1 MTVTLER
8 PADAAPAAPAPPAP
22 RSYERPALLGLL
34 GITAL
39 LYLWDLGASGWA
51 NAYYSAAAQ
60 AGASSWKAWFFGAF
74 DSSSYITVDKPP
86 ASIWVMGL
94 SARLFGVNAWSIL
107 VPQALMGVASV
118 GVLHAAVRRTF
129 TAPAALLAGAVLA
142 LTPVAALMFRFN
154 NPDAL
159 LVLLL
164 TGAAYAMVRALQ
176 TASTRWLVVA
186 AALVG
191 TGFLTK
197 MLQAFVLLP
206 VFALVYL
213 CCAPTP
219 LRRRLVQLLAAGGA
233 LVVSAG
239 WWVAAVTLWPASAR
253 PYIGGSQHNSVL
265 ELVLGYNGL
274 GRLTGNETG
283 SVGGGAAGATGRWGE
298 TGFLRMFNSSYGGQ
312 ISWLIPA
319 ALVLMA
325 ALLWLSRRA
334 PRDSAQ
340 RAQVLLWGGWL
351 VVTGLVFSL
360 AKGIIH
366 EYYSVALAPAIGALV
381 GIGAVSLWRLR
392 SQLVA
397 RAALA
402 AALVVTVLWASVLLD
417 RSASWHPWIRP
428 TVVVL
433 GLGAAVA
440 VLALDR
446 LPSSASRPV
455 AVVGLVAALLG
466 PTAYTLSTVTTPHSG
481 SLPTAGP
488 AVAGARFGG
497 PAGGPGGGARFGTP
511 PTGLTGGGPMGGGG
525 GLLNAST
532 PSAEVVQ
539 ALTSNASSY
548 TWVAAAVGANT
559 AAGYQLASGE
569 PVMAIGGFNG
579 SDPTPTLAEFQQLVA
594 EGKVHWF
601 ISAGMGMGGGPG
613 GGSGT
618 SSAIASWVQSTYT
631 TTTVGGITMYDLT
644 APAGTSAS

>member
-34 GITAL
+34 GVTAL

-176 TASTRWLVVA
+176 AASTRWLVVA
-186 AALVG
+186 GALVG

-402 AALVVTVLWASVLLD
+402 AALVVTALWASVLLD

-466 PTAYTLSTVTTPHSG
+466 PTAYTLSTATTPHSG

-532 PSAEVVQ
+532 PSAEVVH

-594 EGKVHWF
+594 QGKVHWF
-601 ISAGMGMGGGPG
+601 ISGGMGMGGGPG

>member
-8 PADAAPAAPAPPAP
+8 PVDTGPEAPAARPS

-34 GITAL
+34 GVTAL

-60 AGASSWKAWFFGAF
+60 AGASSRKAWFFGAF
-74 DSSSYITVDKPP
+74 DWSSYITVDKPP

-118 GVLHAAVRRTF
+118 GVLYAAVRRTF

-176 TASTRWLVVA
+176 SASTRWLVIA

-219 LRRRLVQLLAAGGA
+219 VRRRLVQLLAAGAA

-283 SVGGGAAGATGRWGE
+283 SVGGGAAGTTGRWGA
-298 TGFLRMFNSSYGGQ
+298 TGLTRMFNSSYGGQ

-334 PRDSAQ
+334 PRESVQ

-351 VVTGLVFSL
+351 LVTGLVFSL

-397 RAALA
+397 RVALA
-402 AALVVTVLWASVLLD
+402 LALAVTAVWASVLLD
-417 RSASWHPWIRP
+417 RSAGWQPWLRP
-428 TVVVL
+428 TALAL

-440 VLALDR
+440 VLAVHE
-446 LPSSASRPV
+446 LPAIGTRAV
-455 AVVGLVAALLG
+455 AVVALAAALLG
-466 PTAYTLSTVTTPHSG
+466 PTAYTLSTVTTPHTG

-497 PAGGPGGGARFGTP
+497 PAGGPGGGFMGAP
-511 PTGLTGGGPMGGGG
+511 PAGMTGGGPMGGAG

-532 PSAEVVQ
+532 PSAAVVQ
-539 ALTSNASSY
+539 ALQSNASSY

-594 EGKVHWF
+594 RGKVHWF
-601 ISAGMGMGGGPG
+601 ISGGMGMGGGPG

-618 SSAIASWVQSTYT
+618 SSAIASWVQSTYSA
-631 TTTVGGITMYDLT
+631 TTVGGITMYDLT
-644 APAGTSAS
+644 TPSGTSAS

>member
-1 MTVTLER
+1 MTVTLDR
-8 PADAAPAAPAPPAP
+8 PAGVTSATPAPLPK
-22 RSYERPALLGLL
+22 RSYERPLLLSLLGV
-34 GITAL
+34 TAL

-60 AGASSWKAWFFGAF
+60 AGATSWKAWFFGAF

-86 ASIWVMGL
+86 ASLWVMGL

-118 GVLHAAVRRTF
+118 GVLYATVRRTF
-129 TAPAALLAGAVLA
+129 SAPAALLSGVVLA

-164 TGAAYAMVRALQ
+164 TGAAYAMVRALES
-176 TASTRWLVVA
+176 ASTRWLVVA

-191 TGFLTK
+191 TGFLAK
-197 MLQAFVLLP
+197 MLQAFLVLP
-206 VFALVYL
+206 VFALLYL

-219 LRRRLVQLLAAGGA
+219 VRRRLVQLLAAGGA
-233 LVVSAG
+233 LVASAG
-239 WWVAAVTLWPASAR
+239 WWVLAVTLWPASSR

-283 SVGGGAAGATGRWGE
+283 SVGGGAAGTAGRWGA
-298 TGFLRMFNSSYGGQ
+298 TGLTRMFNSSYGGQ

-319 ALVLMA
+319 ALVLMT

-334 PRDSAQ
+334 PRSSVQ
-340 RAQVLLWGGWL
+340 RGQVLLWGGWL
-351 VVTGLVFSL
+351 VVTMLVLSL

-381 GIGAVSLWRLR
+381 GIGAGSLWRVR

-397 RAALA
+397 RVVLSAALA
-402 AALVVTVLWASVLLD
+402 ATALWASVLLE
-417 RSASWHPWIRP
+417 RSSSWHPWIRP

-440 VLALDR
+440 LLAVDR
-446 LPSSASRPV
+446 LPSVGARAVASV
-455 AVVGLVAALLG
+455 ALLAALLG
-466 PTAYTLSTVTTPHSG
+466 PTAYTLSTVATAHTG

-488 AVAGARFGG
+488 AVAGARL
-497 PAGGPGGGARFGTP
+497 GGPGGRFPGAP
-511 PTGLTGGGPMGGGG
+511 PMGGGGAG

-532 PSAEVVQ
+532 PGTAVVQ

-548 TWVAAAVGANT
+548 QWVAAAVGANT

-579 SDPTPTLAEFQQLVA
+579 SDPTPTLAEFQQLVRQ
-594 EGKVHWF
+594 GKLHWF
-601 ISAGMGMGGGPG
+601 IGGMGTGGGMGMGGGPG
-613 GGSGT
+613 GASGT
-618 SSAIASWVQSTYT
+618 SSAIASWVESTYT
-631 TTTVGGITMYDLT
+631 ATTVGGVTMYDL
-644 APAGTSAS
+644 SASATQQG

>member
-1 MTVTLER
+1 MTITVER

-34 GITAL
+34 GLTAL

-86 ASIWVMGL
+86 VSIWVMGL

-402 AALVVTVLWASVLLD
+402 AALVVTALWASVLLD

-601 ISAGMGMGGGPG
+601 ISGGMGMGGGPG

-618 SSAIASWVQSTYT
+618 SSAFASWVQSTYT
-631 TTTVGGITMYDLT
+631 ATTVGGITMYDLT

>member
-1 MTVTLER
+1 MTVTLDRPVGTTATSPPPRAARSWER
-8 PADAAPAAPAPPAP
+8 Q
-22 RSYERPALLGLL
+22 ALLGLL
-34 GITAL
+34 GVTAL

-60 AGASSWKAWFFGAF
+60 AGATSWKAWFFGAF

-118 GVLHAAVRRTF
+118 GVLYATVRRTF

-142 LTPVAALMFRFN
+142 VTPVAALMFRFN

-164 TGAAYAMVRALQ
+164 TGAAYAVVRALQ
-176 TASTRWLVVA
+176 AASTRWLVIA

-197 MLQAFVLLP
+197 MLQAFVLVP

-219 LRRRLVQLLAAGGA
+219 LRRRLAQLLAAGAA

-239 WWVAAVTLWPASAR
+239 WWVAAVTLWPASSR
-253 PYIGGSQHNSVL
+253 PYVGGSQHNSVL

-283 SVGGGAAGATGRWGE
+283 SVGGGAAGAGGRWGE

-319 ALVLMA
+319 ALVLMT

-334 PRDSAQ
+334 PRSSVQ

-351 VVTGLVFSL
+351 LLTGLVFSL

-392 SQLVA
+392 SQVVA
-397 RAALA
+397 RAARAASLA
-402 AALVVTVLWASVLLD
+402 VTAVWATVLLD
-417 RSASWHPWIRP
+417 RSASWQPWIRP
-428 TVVVL
+428 TVLVL

-440 VLALDR
+440 VLGLDR
-446 LPSSASRPV
+446 LSPLASRAV
-455 AVVGLVAALLG
+455 AGVALVAALLG
-466 PTAYTLSTVTTPHSG
+466 PTAYTLSTVTTAHSG

-488 AVAGARFGG
+488 AVAGGRF
-497 PAGGPGGGARFGTP
+497 GGPGGGP
-511 PTGLTGGGPMGGGG
+511 GGGRFQGAPPAGAIARAPMGGAG

-532 PSAEVVQ
+532 PGTAVVQ
-539 ALTSNASSY
+539 ALKADASSY

-579 SDPTPTLAEFQQLVA
+579 SDPTPTLAEFQAQVA
-594 EGKVHWF
+594 QGKVHWF
-601 ISAGMGMGGGPG
+601 ISGGLGMGGGPG

-618 SSAIASWVQSTYT
+618 ASAIASWVQSTYQA
-631 TTTVGGITMYDLT
+631 TTVDGVTMYDLT
-644 APAGTSAS
+644 GGASATQG